1 MIVFLT
7 LCYAALLVV
16 LQKLKIIKP
25 TIGWKLS
32 PLFFLLVS
40 FILLAVPMQWGAP
53 SGPVNV
59 FRYVIEIVPNVSGE
73 VVDVP
78 VEPYKSLKKGEV
90 LYQIDERPFQAEV
103 DRLAAAVAEAE
114 QNVLQLEAAFKTAT
128 AKLDQAIANRVL
140 ASLNFQRSEAIHKD
154 NPAAISEQSLDV
166 AHQSL
171 AAGEAVVRAA
181 ESTKTE
187 ARLAFEA
194 EIEGQNT
201 TVAQLKA
208 QLELAQLELEW
219 TTVRA
224 PSNGYI
230 MQLALRPGHR
240 VSQIPGG
247 STMAFIEQDRTRL
260 AVAVKQF
267 QLRHVKPGQP
277 AEIAFKLYPGRT
289 FSAQVESVIPMNSA
303 GQVEVTGVLSDLED
317 MLSRKRPYGVI
328 LTLDDDAIDVADLP
342 GGAIGIA
349 DVYTDQAKI
358 THIIRRI
365 ELHMKSWL
373 NYVIP

>member
-1 MIVFLT
+1 MIFFFT
-7 LCYAALLVV
+7 LCYAVLLLV
-16 LQKLKIIKP
+16 LQRLKIIKP
-25 TIGWKLS
+25 AIGWKLS
-32 PLFFLLVS
+32 PLFFMLGC

-78 VEPYKSLKKGEV
+78 VEPYKLLKEEDV
-90 LYQIDERPFQAEV
+90 LYQIDKRPFQAEV
-103 DRLAAAVAEAE
+103 DRLTAAVAEAK
-114 QNVLQLEAAFKTAT
+114 QNVLQLEAAFDTAT
-128 AKLDQAIANRVL
+128 ANLDQAVANRDL
-140 ASLNFQRSEAIHKD
+140 ASLNYQRSEAIRKD
-154 NPAAISEQSLDV
+154 NPAAISEQSIDV
-166 AHQSL
+166 VRQSL
-171 AAGEAVVRAA
+171 VASEAVVRAA

-187 ARLAFEA
+187 ARLAFESK
-194 EIEGQNT
+194 IDGQST
-201 TVAQLKA
+201 KVAQLIA

-260 AVAVKQF
+260 VVGVKQF
-267 QLRHVKPGQP
+267 QLRHVKPGQS
-277 AEIAFKLYPGRT
+277 AEIAFKLYPGQT
-289 FSAQVESVIPMNSA
+289 FSARVETVIPMNSA
-303 GQVEVTGVLSDLED
+303 GQVEVTGVLSDVED
-317 MLSRKRPYGVI
+317 MLTGERPYGVI
-328 LTLDDDAIDVADLP
+328 LTLDDDAIDIADLP

-349 DVYTDQAKI
+349 DIYTDRAKI